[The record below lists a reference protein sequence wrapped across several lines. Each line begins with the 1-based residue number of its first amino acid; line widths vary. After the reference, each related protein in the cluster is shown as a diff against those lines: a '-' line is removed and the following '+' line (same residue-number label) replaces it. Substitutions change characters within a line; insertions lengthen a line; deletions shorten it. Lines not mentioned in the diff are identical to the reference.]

1 MAGSSWYTNIQIGF
15 TQGLPGMVRPTKTL
29 LLTLVLLGSGVTT
42 LAAGVL
48 KWTDANGQVHYG
60 DSPPPGYNTQPVR
73 IDAPPPSRNPA
84 PVQAPA
90 PVQKP
95 APFRSIDDERQARID
110 EVQKRN
116 REGMAA
122 LVAARER
129 TQALND
135 KALMDRCRA
144 ARDSYCDQGVNVVRQ
159 KNYERE
165 QMQAAA
171 QQGAAMSQGRVIP
184 PAQRIQPT
192 APCQW
197 PQTCTGGK

>member
-1 MAGSSWYTNIQIGF
+1 MTRSARTFFLAMALFGAG
-15 TQGLPGMVRPTKTL
+15 VPTM
-29 LLTLVLLGSGVTT
+29 
-42 LAAGVL
+42 AAGVL

-60 DSPPPGYNTQPVR
+60 DSPPPGSNTQSMRV
-73 IDAPPPSRNPA
+73 DAPPPSRNPA
-84 PVQAPA
+84 PVAA
-90 PVQKP
+90 PVAAQK
-95 APFRSIDDERQARID
+95 APPLRSIADERQAHID

-122 LVAARER
+122 LVAAQDR

-135 KALMDRCRA
+135 KALMDKCRS
-144 ARDSYCDQGVNVVRQ
+144 ARNSYCDEGVNVVRQ

-197 PQTCTGGK
+197 PQTCTGKK

>member
-1 MAGSSWYTNIQIGF
+1 MA
-15 TQGLPGMVRPTKTL
+15 RPAKSL
-29 LLTLVLLGSGVTT
+29 LLALALLGAGVST

-60 DSPPPGYNTQPVR
+60 DSPPPGLNTQSVR
-73 IDAPPPSRNPA
+73 VDAPPPSRNPA
-84 PVQAPA
+84 PVAA
-90 PVQKP
+90 PVPAQKA
-95 APFRSIDDERQARID
+95 APFRSIADERQAHID
-110 EVQKRN
+110 EVEKRN

-122 LVAARER
+122 LVAARDR
-129 TQALND
+129 TQAQND
-135 KALMDRCRA
+135 KALLDKCRS
-144 ARDSYCDQGVNVVRQ
+144 ARNSYCDEGVNAVRQ

-171 QQGAAMSQGRVIP
+171 QQGAALAQERVIP

-197 PQTCTGGK
+197 PQTCTSRK